1 MARAIWDSPRP
12 IDAWDDA
19 VRLGHVSVRRTRLGA
34 DAALSVLWPEV
45 ERLRAELAHARA
57 VIARH
62 VEPLRKP
69 CRPEAGDCC
78 DGDAHTWQP
87 SESSRLPDRVDGN
100 RPSDA
105 LCGDLTGEGC
115 GSGVRGRVDETGGS
129 E

>member
-1 MARAIWDSPRP
+1 MTPPTRDEAREQVAQIIAAQRYHY
-12 IDAWDDA
+12 
-19 VRLGHVSVRRTRLGA
+19 GSVAYDRDA

-45 ERLRAELAHARA
+45 ERLRAELDHAHA

-87 SESSRLPDRVDGN
+87 SAASMLPD
-100 RPSDA
+100 
-105 LCGDLTGEGC
+105 CGPAGAPVGDQ
-115 GSGVRGRVDETGGS
+115 GSGRVEMRRKEDHG
-129 E
+129 